1 MLYIVLKYSD
11 GSIAIRGHMTP
22 SLLARHDGDRLAALN
37 QLMADRVPIQ
47 NPDAVATIADI
58 TLPDR
63 DYLRNSWTF
72 DGSNVVHDMP
82 KARVIHLAEIRRVR
96 DEELVKLDVPWMKAV
111 EAGDTAAQ
119 ATLQTQKQ
127 TLRDIPSTFDITT
140 GITTPELLK
149 AKWPSELPA
158 RE

>member
-11 GSIAIRGHMTP
+11 GSVAIRGHMSP
-22 SLLARHDGDRLAALN
+22 SYLARHSDDRTAALN
-37 QLMADRVPIQ
+37 QLMAEKVPLQ

-58 TLPDR
+58 TLPER

-72 DGSNVVHDMP
+72 DGSNVVHDMT
-82 KARVIHLAEIRRVR
+82 KARAIHLVEIRRVR

-111 EAGDTAAQ
+111 EAGDTSTQ

-127 TLRDIPSTFDITT
+127 TLRDIPATFDITT
-140 GITTPELLK
+140 GITTAAQLK
-149 AKWPSELPA
+149 TRWPAELPA